1 MILFLDTAFN
11 ETKIVLKKDEK
22 LYKSIISE
30 KKIFQKKLLKV

>member
-30 KKIFQKKLLKV
+30 KKKYLKRNY